1 MKFLSF
7 EIQGISSLLG
17 QSYLTLGLLVF
28 LILEVPSTCRVE
40 DQYYCTML
48 REKTENI
55 YYGYKISYF
64 SLTKDGW
71 HKPRC
76 L

>member
-7 EIQGISSLLG
+7 EIQGDLFSPRPELLD
-17 QSYLTLGLLVF
+17 SRPTRF
-28 LILEVPSTCRVE
+28 FSILEVPSTCRVE

-55 YYGYKISYF
+55 LISIMDIKSVIY
-64 SLTKDGW
+64 
-71 HKPRC
+71 H
-76 L
+76 